1 MMKKS
6 KFNLANNPLFAE
18 SRQFSASPS
27 IPYRVI
33 PLKDVL
39 EDPSQ
44 PRKDFD
50 PEKLAELQS
59 SIEIY
64 GVLSPIL
71 VRALRAEEEMA
82 TGKKYQIIAGERRFR
97 ASLAA
102 GREDI
107 PAIID
112 SGDDDDDVRSIAI
125 QLIENIQREQLKPLE
140 KAQAI
145 GVLKDSFNLSIR
157 DIAKRLGISKSQV
170 HRSLEVLELPNDLL
184 KALEDGASE
193 SKVLLLA
200 KVEDPEERKALL
212 SASEEIGVRE
222 VKSRVNGHVRGSS
235 KAKSGVALEDSRLL
249 DELTRALGLR
259 ASIRRRDDQ
268 SGDLI
273 LSFYRESELKALFQK
288 LVEN

>member
-1 MMKKS
+1 MKKS
-6 KFNLANNPLFAE
+6 KFNLANNPLFSE

-33 PLKDVL
+33 PLEDVL

-50 PEKLAELQS
+50 QEKLAELQS
-59 SIEIY
+59 SIEMY

-71 VRALRAEEEMA
+71 VRALRPEEEMA

-97 ASLAA
+97 ASVAA
-102 GREDI
+102 GKIEI
-107 PAIID
+107 PAIVD
-112 SGDDDDDVRSIAI
+112 SGDDEDDVRSIAI

-200 KVEDPEERKALL
+200 KVEDVEERKALL
-212 SASEEIGVRE
+212 AASEEIGVRQ
-222 VKSRVNGHVRGSS
+222 VKNRVNSRVRKPPKLGDVVS
-235 KAKSGVALEDSRLL
+235 LEDSRLI

-259 ASIRRRDDQ
+259 VTIKRRSDQ

-273 LSFYRESELKALFQK
+273 LNFYRDSELKSLFQK
-288 LVEN
+288 LVET